1 MWVWRGDLLSSSR
14 EATTDEKLQFHHLIT
29 QHLWSSASN
38 FCIVTVNYRSQ
49 MISKMGCP
57 GILSCKSIYTHIP
70 TTHPGCSTP
79 KMCPGAHHIRPHR
92 VRERRDPWNGRKETE
107 LCPETGMEVLPQLC
121 HTFCHLTS
129 LSSSV
134 EMSRPAWLPE
144 ERCVLRHQRDQ
155 KKIPHTKPWPITG
168 REWAPSFLHWDN
180 LQTVRWSHSK
190 YTSGVSEF
198 QVMQMSQFN

>member
-1 MWVWRGDLLSSSR
+1 MWVWHGDLLSSSR
-14 EATTDEKLQFHHLIT
+14 ETTTDEKLQFHHLIT
-29 QHLWSSASN
+29 QRLWSSASN

-57 GILSCKSIYTHIP
+57 GILSYKSIYTHIP

-107 LCPETGMEVLPQLC
+107 LCPETWMEVPPQLC

-129 LSSSV
+129 LSSV
-134 EMSRPAWLPE
+134 EMSRPAWLQE
-144 ERCVLRHQRDQ
+144 ERCVLCHQRDQ
-155 KKIPHTKPWPITG
+155 KKYHIPNPDPLLD
-168 REWAPSFLHWDN
+168 R
-180 LQTVRWSHSK
+180 
-190 YTSGVSEF
+190 SEHPHF
-198 QVMQMSQFN
+198 CIEIICKL